1 MNNRRGLR
9 CEPTRRGGRLML
21 CVCVRPRETFTSPLP
36 PPLLLRLL
44 MRLYLR
50 LRGTVVSCFLR
61 DVFFLQPV
69 LMDAPCSYAARLAT
83 RAAPNTSSP
92 SPSPFISPLVP
103 ILFSRIPKTCHSI
116 RPEPKPEPNGDR
128 RHLSLTRFGAK
139 FVLHCYLS
147 HAACIEQV
155 SIIVNDSG
163 SLK

>member
-1 MNNRRGLR
+1 MRADAARWTTDALCM
-9 CEPTRRGGRLML
+9 CETAGNLHVTP
-21 CVCVRPRETFTSPLP
+21 P

-128 RHLSLTRFGAK
+128 RHLSLTIG
-139 FVLHCYLS
+139 YL
-147 HAACIEQV
+147 
-155 SIIVNDSG
+155 
-163 SLK
+163 